1 MMIRLFVTT
10 VALALMVVS
19 RPISAYSVTIQL
31 TEPVDEKAKTT
42 ATAFVDTSTVLPGC
56 AVPLTL
62 PCVLSAG
69 SSEVEHASVNL
80 LFPPTPSLP
89 AGTTA
94 MAVLLQNVQ
103 PRGPISDIVTLRVL
117 QSDSNLAVNADFR
130 SETEPTNVFPNA
142 PNGFTFGI
150 LESGGPLD
158 VTRNL
163 FTGPLAD
170 PTAQKQLFPPAT
182 VPVLPFTIMAQSDLT
197 VSEPEPSTQL
207 LFASGAA
214 AWVGILAWR
223 KHRRR

>member
-1 MMIRLFVTT
+1 MMIRLFVTIA
-10 VALALMVVS
+10 ALALMVVS

-42 ATAFVDTSTVLPGC
+42 ATAFMDTSTVLPGC
-56 AVPLTL
+56 SAPLTL
-62 PCVLSAG
+62 PCLLSAG

-94 MAVLLQNVQ
+94 MAVLLENVR
-103 PRGPISDIVTLRVL
+103 PLGPISDIVTLKVR
-117 QSDSNLAVNADFR
+117 QSDSNIVVNTDFR
-130 SETEPTNVFPNA
+130 SESEPTNVFPNA
-142 PNGFTFGI
+142 PKGFAFGVE
-150 LESGGPLD
+150 ESGGLLD

-163 FTGPLAD
+163 FTGPLGD

-182 VPVLPFTIMAQSDLT
+182 VPVVPFTIMAQSDLT

-214 AWVGILAWR
+214 AWVGVLAWR
-223 KHRRR
+223 THRRR